1 MANDDDMVGGARQE
15 LSCATVPLVEFCPGC
30 GTQLDGQKCKQV
42 CLNQGCM
49 LYRRIIENCA
59 GD

>member
-1 MANDDDMVGGARQE
+1 MPENDDIAAEPVFQQPQGR
-15 LSCATVPLVEFCPGC
+15 VPLLDFCPGC

-42 CLNQGCM
+42 CLNQGCS